1 MERGWY
7 DDVVESD
14 DADNG
19 ARRGRL
25 WRLLVCRLD
34 MPRLVLR
41 VSSSRRIP
49 LVLVKCVQQINQ
61 NTGQNGGFVV
71 VLFYSYVEN
80 DGSCRYYEKRVGII
94 LTRLH
99 LWSLAPHQHFCE
111 YRRPPKRLDPAPA
124 RTQPI
129 QATTTPTSH
138 NNAMNLSISLPCI
151 STPQPRDD
159 DVHKQHHASSTP
171 SPSAVNEFHSGTTV
185 NSANCSDVVSDL
197 ISDHLVTEY
206 MSCSDGN
213 DDSGGVGSSAV
224 SLPELMEGSNDG
236 DQNDASHKSD
246 NGPAEDS
253 QQQQTTTT
261 RSSSSLSSP
270 SRSRIHATY
279 SAATAFQTTLATTS
293 SPHLHL
299 GSERTVHFHTESLGI
314 KLSRCADGHVRIL
327 SIAPYRPMG
336 NETVRE
342 GELYEGDV
350 VREVSGVDLRMGID
364 SAVWKLTVGLIKM
377 APRPLRV
384 VVASELEEEIVEE
397 EEVAD
402 EVKVACNGNVQNA
415 PAEADTANNET
426 NATCKNANKEED
438 NATLLNL
445 GPKRQIHYFESSLG
459 VKLQHT
465 PEGYVKVHSVT
476 PISNTQ
482 PSLPLTRT
490 GNIQEGDMVLEVGG
504 VWDLYYPISIHAWG
518 ILVKFIRETRRPLC
532 MVVAEDLGSLCPPS
546 LDRLLESDEESSV
559 EEDEENGEAGD
570 EKNASNA
577 DVSVGNDDACDET
590 EPEPNTV
597 QEDVDTQDPE
607 ESEKSSPQEHELQAE
622 TPEICRVLNQQLSF
636 DALQKELNKAS

>member
-1 MERGWY
+1 
-7 DDVVESD
+7 
-14 DADNG
+14 
-19 ARRGRL
+19 
-25 WRLLVCRLD
+25 
-34 MPRLVLR
+34 
-41 VSSSRRIP
+41 
-49 LVLVKCVQQINQ
+49 
-61 NTGQNGGFVV
+61 
-71 VLFYSYVEN
+71 
-80 DGSCRYYEKRVGII
+80 
-94 LTRLH
+94 
-99 LWSLAPHQHFCE
+99 
-111 YRRPPKRLDPAPA
+111 
-124 RTQPI
+124 
-129 QATTTPTSH
+129 
-138 NNAMNLSISLPCI
+138 MNLSISLPCI

-171 SPSAVNEFHSGTTV
+171 SPSAVNEFHSGNTV

-206 MSCSDGN
+206 TSCSDGN

-236 DQNDASHKSD
+236 DPNDASHKAD

-279 SAATAFQTTLATTS
+279 SAATAFQTTLSTTTTS

-426 NATCKNANKEED
+426 NATCKNAIKEED
-438 NATLLNL
+438 NASLLNL

-504 VWDLYYPISIHAWG
+504 VWDLYHPISIHAWG
-518 ILVKFIRETRRPLC
+518 ILVN
-532 MVVAEDLGSLCPPS
+532 